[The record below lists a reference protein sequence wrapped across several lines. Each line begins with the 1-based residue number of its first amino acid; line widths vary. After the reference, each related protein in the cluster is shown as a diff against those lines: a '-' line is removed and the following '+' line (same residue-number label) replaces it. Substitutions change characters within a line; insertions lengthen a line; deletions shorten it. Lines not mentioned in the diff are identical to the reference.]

1 MKCFSFQEAAKYMNQ
16 TDISDFL
23 DGAIRSRISIRFIA
37 EQHIALTRA
46 LCDLMQDGDATPSSS
61 GIVDSECSAA
71 NMINACGSFVRD
83 LCEAT
88 FGVAPTI
95 QLEGMTDV
103 KFKCVGSSEI
113 A

>member
-1 MKCFSFQEAAKYMNQ
+1 MNQ
-16 TDISDFL
+16 DGHFQLLRRGDPKPDIDPLHRRATHCPHSRV
-23 DGAIRSRISIRFIA
+23 ARISMQ
-37 EQHIALTRA
+37 EGESQRA
-46 LCDLMQDGDATPSSS
+46 APSSS

-95 QLEGMTDV
+95 QLEGMTDA
-103 KFKCVGSSEI
+103 KFKCVTVSHNRLKVDI
-113 A
+113 

>member
-1 MKCFSFQEAAKYMNQ
+1 MNQ
-16 TDISDFL
+16 TDISNFL
-23 DGAIRSRISIRFIA
+23 DGAIRSRISIRLIA

-46 LCDLMQDGDATPSSS
+46 LHDLMQDAESQRAEPSSS
-61 GIVDSECSAA
+61 GVVDSECSAA

-95 QLEGMTDV
+95 QLEGMTDA
-103 KFKCVGSSEI
+103 KFKCVGSPAI

>member
-1 MKCFSFQEAAKYMNQ
+1 MNQ
-16 TDISDFL
+16 VDISNFL

-46 LCDLMQDGDATPSSS
+46 LCDLTQDGEPQGSAPSSS
-61 GIVDSECSAA
+61 GIVDSACSAA
-71 NMINACGSFVRD
+71 NTINACGSFVRD

-103 KFKCVGSSEI
+103 KFKCVGSPAI

>member
-1 MKCFSFQEAAKYMNQ
+1 MSQVE
-16 TDISDFL
+16 ISNFL

-46 LCDLMQDGDATPSSS
+46 LRESMQEGESQRVASSSS
-61 GIVDSECSAA
+61 GIMDSECSAA
-71 NMINACGSFVRD
+71 NMINGCGNFVRD

-95 QLEGMTDV
+95 QLEGMTDA
-103 KFKCVGSSEI
+103 KFQCVTSPATALNGDV
-113 A
+113 

>member
-1 MKCFSFQEAAKYMNQ
+1 MNQ
-16 TDISDFL
+16 ADISNFL

-46 LCDLMQDGDATPSSS
+46 LRDSMQGKSQCEALPSS
-61 GIVDSECSAA
+61 GIVDPECSAV
-71 NMINACGSFVRD
+71 NMINACGTFVRD

-95 QLEGMTDV
+95 QLEGMTDA
-103 KFKCVGSSEI
+103 KFKWVPSPEI
-113 A
+113 T